1 MSIEATIEKN
11 FGSFQLNVSFSGGNE
26 VLAILGGSGCGKS
39 MTLRCIAGIVR
50 PDRGRITVDG
60 VTFFDSERNINLPP
74 QQRRVGLLFQN
85 YALFHNMT
93 VEENIAAG
101 VREKLPQK
109 EKLALARQSVSK
121 FRLDGLEHHLPRTLS
136 GGQQQRVALARILIG
151 QPRILMLDEPFS
163 ALDSSLRWE
172 MELEVKEMLGAF
184 PGTTLLVSH
193 SRDEVYRLAQRVC
206 VLEHGTSEPVQTVQD
221 LFERPATRA
230 AALLSGCK
238 NYARCTPCGSREL
251 EVTDWGIR
259 LHCAAEIP
267 SDTNLLG
274 IRRHYVRPA
283 GQNSGENTFACTVQ
297 QVIDDVFST
306 IVLLRPCAA
315 AQDAQYPIL
324 EMELQKTDW
333 AALALTPGDPISVTI
348 APKDLLLLRDRE
360 SPGTAPEAPCRR

>member
-1 MSIEATIEKN
+1 M
-11 FGSFQLNVSFSGGNE
+11 
-26 VLAILGGSGCGKS
+26 
-39 MTLRCIAGIVR
+39 
-50 PDRGRITVDG
+50 
-60 VTFFDSERNINLPP
+60 
-74 QQRRVGLLFQN
+74 
-85 YALFHNMT
+85 
-93 VEENIAAG
+93 
-101 VREKLPQK
+101 
-109 EKLALARQSVSK
+109 
-121 FRLDGLEHHLPRTLS
+121 
-136 GGQQQRVALARILIG
+136 ALARILIG

-267 SDTNLLG
+267 PDTNLLG

-283 GQNSGENTFACTVQ
+283 GQSSGENTFACTVQ

-306 IVLLRPCAA
+306 IVLLRPCTA
-315 AQDAQYPIL
+315 AQNAQYPIL
-324 EMELQKTDW
+324 EMELEKNDW

-360 SPGTAPEAPCRR
+360 SLGTATETPRRR

>member
-1 MSIEATIEKN
+1 MSIEVAIEKD
-11 FGSFQLNVSFSGGNE
+11 FGSFRLNVSFSGGNE

-50 PDRGRITVDG
+50 PDRGRIAVDG

-101 VREKLPQK
+101 VREKLSQK
-109 EKLALARQSVSK
+109 EKLALARQSISK
-121 FRLDGLEHHLPRTLS
+121 FRLDGLEDHLPRALS

-163 ALDSSLRWE
+163 ALDSYLRWE
-172 MELEVKEMLGAF
+172 MELELKETLRTF

-193 SRDEVYRLAQRVC
+193 SRDEVYRLAQHVC
-206 VLEHGTSEPVQTVQD
+206 LLEHGTSEPVQTVQD

-251 EVTDWGIR
+251 DVSDWGVR

-267 SDTNLLG
+267 LGAVLLG
-274 IRRHYVRPA
+274 VRRHYVRPA
-283 GQNSGENTFACTVQ
+283 GQNGVENTFTCTVQ
-297 QVIDDVFST
+297 QVIDNVFST
-306 IVLLRPCAA
+306 IVLLRPCTV
-315 AQDAQYPIL
+315 AQDAHYPTL
-324 EMELQKTDW
+324 EMELEKADW
-333 AALALTPGDPISVTI
+333 TALALAPGDPISISI
-348 APKDLLLLRDRE
+348 APKDLLLLRDNE
-360 SPGTAPEAPCRR
+360 PSGAAAEAPRRR